1 MKAFSARNRACVVG
15 ASAPYNH
22 GLPPAGA
29 GVTEK
34 TARGIFSML
43 FTRGFD
49 ATLTF
54 FCTFCVFSVD

>member
-1 MKAFSARNRACVVG
+1 MKAFA
-15 ASAPYNH
+15 ASAT
-22 GLPPAGA
+22 

-34 TARGIFSML
+34 TARGILSML

>member
-1 MKAFSARNRACVVG
+1 MKAFAAR
-15 ASAPYNH
+15 SPE
-22 GLPPAGA
+22 
-29 GVTEK
+29 VTEK
-34 TARGIFSML
+34 TAGGICALL

>member
-1 MKAFSARNRACVVG
+1 MKAFTGGDPR
-15 ASAPYNH
+15 
-22 GLPPAGA
+22 
-29 GVTEK
+29 VTEK
-34 TARGIFSML
+34 AARGICAML

>member
-1 MKAFSARNRACVVG
+1 MKAFAAKD
-15 ASAPYNH
+15 P
-22 GLPPAGA
+22 

-34 TARGIFSML
+34 TARGICAML

-54 FCTFCVFSVD
+54 FCTFCMFSVD

>member
-1 MKAFSARNRACVVG
+1 MKALAARDPG
-15 ASAPYNH
+15 I
-22 GLPPAGA
+22 
-29 GVTEK
+29 TEK
-34 TARGIFSML
+34 TACGICAML

>member
-1 MKAFSARNRACVVG
+1 MKAFADR
-15 ASAPYNH
+15 H
-22 GLPPAGA
+22 
-29 GVTEK
+29 TEITDK
-34 TARGIFSML
+34 TARSICALL